1 MGNRRPRLMKAYA
14 LLYFI
19 FNQFDM
25 PISFIQQQALEQFF
39 QSSQFFKCGAVITD
53 LDGTAI
59 HEYKGKYSIPN
70 EIELGLKK
78 IYDLG
83 RPIVLNTLRFP
94 LSVMRTFGK
103 EWYRIS
109 NRPIPTVLMNGSQL
123 GYIVE
128 EENEKIGYKEIA
140 AFPLIEKEIDDVISI
155 VKDLLHKNVNDII
168 VFFYPRQ
175 WQKGEIIWTP
185 VEEKKQSVAAK
196 YASASEVISGSLQD
210 LEKNLKQQE
219 ICMIFLLINVPQD
232 QLMAYQ
238 HTKHSNFF
246 THKGVDKEYGAL
258 RLAEYLK
265 FDMGH
270 SIGAGDS
277 EMDTFL
283 KSVGMAILVGNP
295 SLTYKGLYSSTYATG
310 SGELGDIFFTLAS
323 LQEKLAV

>member
-1 MGNRRPRLMKAYA
+1 
-14 LLYFI
+14 
-19 FNQFDM
+19 M
-25 PISFIQQQALEQFF
+25 PISLIQQQALEQFF
-39 QSSQFFKCGAVITD
+39 QNSQFFKCGAVITD

-59 HEYKGKYSIPN
+59 HESKGKFTIPN
-70 EIELGLKK
+70 EVELGLKK

-83 RPIVLNTLRFP
+83 RPIVINTLRFP
-94 LSVMRTFGK
+94 LSVMRTFGR

-128 EENEKIGYKEIA
+128 QENEELGYREIA
-140 AFPLIEKEIDDVISI
+140 AFPLTEKEIDDVISI
-155 VKDLLHKNVNDII
+155 VKDLLHKKVNDIL

-185 VEEKKQSVAAK
+185 LEEKKQSVASK
-196 YASASEVISGSLQD
+196 YTSASEIITGPVKG
-210 LEKNLKQQE
+210 LEENLKTQE
-219 ICMIFLLINVPQD
+219 ICMIFLLIDVPQD

-238 HTKHSNFF
+238 HTRRSNFF
-246 THKGVDKEYGAL
+246 THKEVDKEYGAL

-265 FDMGH
+265 FEMRH

-295 SLTYKGLYSSTYATG
+295 SLAYKGLHYSIFASG
-310 SGELGDIFFTLAS
+310 SGELGDILFTLAG
-323 LQEKLAV
+323 LQQKLAV